1 MIFDMFT
8 QLNHETGRSQSGL
21 GIGLA
26 LVRKLLDM
34 HGGTVT
40 ASSEGDGMGS
50 EFLIRLPVVLSD
62 LARETAVGDRH
73 ANGRDTSTVASTS
86 AAADARAASQVRRRI
101 LVADDNSDALESLAT
116 LLELGGHEV
125 FSAAN
130 GALALECAER
140 HLPEVALLDIGMPKL
155 DGYEVARRIRA
166 QPWGRRI
173 TLVALTG
180 WGQDSDRRRSGEAGF
195 DSHLVKPLDLDKLTE
210 LLGRLPVNVA
220 EAADNTAGSSVA

>member
-8 QLNHETGRSQSGL
+8 QLRNDTGRSQSGL

-26 LVRKLLDM
+26 LVRRLLEM
-34 HGGTVT
+34 HGGTVA
-40 ASSEGDGMGS
+40 ASSEGDGLGS
-50 EFLIRLPVVLSD
+50 EFLITLPVISNDKVRVS
-62 LARETAVGDRH
+62 AGTPGQ
-73 ANGRDTSTVASTS
+73 ANGRDVSVDAPASEDAS
-86 AAADARAASQVRRRI
+86 ATPQVRRRI

-130 GALALECAER
+130 GALALESAER
-140 HLPEVALLDIGMPKL
+140 NLPEVALLDIGMPQL

-210 LLGRLPVNVA
+210 LLGRLPVKGT
-220 EAADNTAGSSVA
+220 ESADSSAGSPAA